1 MSVRSKLATR
11 LSFLVFLLFLTVMPL
26 SMASAQNTGF
36 PLAVELTRS
45 AMEDYDFFELES
57 ADNKL
62 LQAVQIVET
71 LGISEPS
78 AANIFIAQGVVS
90 YGRFKDS
97 APAIADERAFS
108 AFLKALTLNKDV
120 VIPNDYRTSEL
131 EAILDRAR
139 KAIATAPKSAAIV
152 LAQAKPEIKH
162 DAIVSNNRCV
172 PMEVRATVPAH
183 PDIYRVTLHYAAGD
197 SGFETLEMQ
206 PALQTTDQLV
216 AIIPGMATTGG
227 RVQYYIEA
235 RNRAGEVVANVSSSI
250 QPLTTVM
257 VGECEGLP
265 QEEIVES
272 YGDPLFQFS
281 VMIGTGFGFV
291 SDKVENCQWQNC
303 VGDHGKISNG
313 FAPLPFHLRA
323 SGMFNL
329 PHNMQLG
336 FYVRGQIVNIAASA
350 LTTGVKTDLNNSG
363 YPPEMFNV
371 MVGLS
376 FRWLAIAK
384 QPYRLYI
391 GLEAGWGGANA
402 SVFMKLKETNE
413 TFVDMYLYKGPFHIA
428 PEIGF
433 LWTFHKN
440 VGLNIELAVPIH
452 FPDRPSFH
460 FDLSIGPYFQ
470 F

>member
-1 MSVRSKLATR
+1 MSTRPRLATR

-26 SMASAQNTGF
+26 SMASAQSTGF

-71 LGISEPS
+71 LGISDAS
-78 AANIFIAQGVVS
+78 AANIYIAQGIVS
-90 YGRFKDS
+90 FGRFKDS

-108 AFLKALTLNKDV
+108 AFLKALTINKDV
-120 VIPNDYRTSEL
+120 VIPNDYRTAEL
-131 EAILDRAR
+131 ETVLDRAR
-139 KAIATAPKSAAIV
+139 KAIATAPKSATIV
-152 LAQAKPEIKH
+152 LNTTKPEIKH
-162 DAIVSNNRCV
+162 DAIASNNRCV
-172 PMEVRATVPAH
+172 PMEVRAIVPAH

-206 PALQTTDQLV
+206 PAIQKTDELV
-216 AIIPGMATTGG
+216 AIIPGLATTGN
-227 RVQYYIEA
+227 RIQYYIEA
-235 RNRAGEVVANVSSSI
+235 RNRAGEIVDNVATSL

-257 VGECEGLP
+257 VGECEGVP

-281 VMIGTGFGFV
+281 VMVGTGLGYV
-291 SDKVENCQWQNC
+291 YGDVENCQVNSSC
-303 VGDHGKISNG
+303 NSSDGKISG
-313 FAPLPFHLRA
+313 GMASLPAHLRF

-329 PHNMQLG
+329 PHHLQLG
-336 FYVRGQIVNIAASA
+336 IYLRGQIVNITANSLSSNVLSA
-350 LTTGVKTDLNNSG
+350 MSG
-363 YPPEMFNV
+363 NDFPEKYNI
-371 MVGLS
+371 MVGIA

-402 SVFMKLKETNE
+402 SVFMGEKYGNFIDIHL
-413 TFVDMYLYKGPFHIA
+413 FKGPFHIT

-440 VGLNIELAVPIH
+440 IGLNIELAIPIH
-452 FPDRPSFH
+452 FPTRPSFH
-460 FDLSIGPYFQ
+460 MDLSIGPYFQ